1 MNKHSIAILF
11 TLISTY
17 AIAQSPITVGAE
29 RIPAYIALL
38 KNKNVAIVAN
48 PTSMVG
54 STHLVDT
61 LLRLGI
67 TIKKAFCPEHGFRG
81 TADAGEN
88 IGNYKD
94 AKTGLPIIS
103 LYGKQYKPQ
112 PKDLKDV
119 DIVVFDIQDVGVRFY
134 TYISTMHYVMEACAE
149 NNKTLII
156 LDRPN
161 PNGFYVD
168 GPVLDMAYKSF
179 VGMHPIPI
187 VHGCTIGE
195 LAQMING
202 EKWLKNKV
210 QCKLQ
215 VITCNNYKHEMYYTL
230 PVKPSPNLA
239 SMEAIYLYPSLCL
252 FEGTPIS
259 VGRGTTQAFEIYG
272 HPSFKNYRYQF
283 TPKSIANASKNP
295 PYENK
300 ACNGFELKTFANSFI
315 KSYNKLY
322 LYWLDDAYQQYAVK
336 DSFFNPFFNKLAG
349 NNILQQQVKKGVG
362 EESIRA
368 SWEPQLQQYKDMR
381 MKYLLYN

>member
-1 MNKHSIAILF
+1 MNKHSIAIVFILL
-11 TLISTY
+11 TTY
-17 AIAQSPITVGAE
+17 AIAQNPIKVGAE
-29 RIPAYIALL
+29 RIPAYITLL

-81 TADAGEN
+81 TSDAGEN

-103 LYGKQYKPQ
+103 LYGKQYKPLA
-112 PKDLKDV
+112 KDLKDV
-119 DIVVFDIQDVGVRFY
+119 DVVVFDIQDVGVRFY

-149 NNKTLII
+149 NNKTLIL

-202 EKWLKNKV
+202 EKWLKNNI

-259 VGRGTTQAFEIYG
+259 VGRGTTQAFEVYG

-283 TPKSIANASKNP
+283 TPKSIAGASKNP

-300 ACNGFELKTFANSFI
+300 VCNGFELKTFANSFI

>member
-119 DIVVFDIQDVGVRFY
+119 DIVLFDIQDVGVRFY

-259 VGRGTTQAFEIYG
+259 VGRGTTQAFEVYG

-283 TPKSIANASKNP
+283 TPRSIANASKNP

-300 ACNGFELKTFANSFI
+300 VCNGFELKTFANSFI

-362 EESIRA
+362 EESIRQ